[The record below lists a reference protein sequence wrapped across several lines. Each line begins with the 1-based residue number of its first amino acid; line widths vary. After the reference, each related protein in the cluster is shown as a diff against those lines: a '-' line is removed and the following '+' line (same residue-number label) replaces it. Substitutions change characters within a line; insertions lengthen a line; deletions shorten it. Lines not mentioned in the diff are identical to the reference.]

1 MVRGA
6 SCSGGYIWTFAKG
19 RPNANES
26 PEQAALRETLEET
39 GLVAEIVRAIPG
51 SFKGGT
57 SATTYYLTRPVG
69 TGQKPDKETAEARWV
84 AADEAPALIQRTRNA
99 VGRERDLKVLAAALK
114 LWAEGGTTETPPRSR
129 G

>member
-1 MVRGA
+1 
-6 SCSGGYIWTFAKG
+6 
-19 RPNANES
+19 
-26 PEQAALRETLEET
+26 
-39 GLVAEIVRAIPG
+39 
-51 SFKGGT
+51 
-57 SATTYYLTRPVG
+57 
-69 TGQKPDKETAEARWV
+69 V